1 MQLDQVCSELGF
13 EYLPGQV
20 EALCEEA
27 VKKDWNLKEFLTS
40 CLATEWEGQRLH
52 LLEARR
58 RLARFPFV
66 KTLGQF
72 DFSFQP
78 SVERK
83 QIRELE
89 GLAFVG
95 RAENVIL
102 LGPPGVGKTHL
113 AIGLGLQALE
123 GGHSVFF
130 LTLES
135 LITQLGRA
143 EREGRLEKKLQE
155 LIRPKLLILDELG
168 YLPLSRVQASFLF
181 QLVSRRYERGS
192 IVITSNKSFSQWGEV
207 FSDQVMATAILDRL
221 LHHSTIINIKGESY
235 RLKEKRKSGIL
246 GKTPRMATDFEQV
259 RSEEPVPSLP
269 EPALEGV

>member
-27 VKKDWNLKEFLTS
+27 VKKEWNLKEFLTS
-40 CLATEWEGQRLH
+40 CLAAEWEGQRLH

-66 KTLGQF
+66 KTLSQF

-135 LITQLGRA
+135 LIAQLGRA

-192 IVITSNKSFSQWGEV
+192 IVITSNKSFAQWGEV

-235 RLKEKRKSGIL
+235 RLKEKRKSGLL
-246 GKTPRMATDFEQV
+246 GKTSKMAIDYGQD
-259 RSEEPVPSLP
+259 RPDEPLPKLP
-269 EPALEGV
+269 EPSLEGV